1 MPAPP
6 RTRQPSCQSA
16 RGLAQSKTLAHF
28 PMLSCRR
35 SALAA
40 HKTEEP
46 GGAGGWQAYGMLV
59 APGWP
64 PRLLLYT
71 VEPVLARN
79 DWDGCRV
86 LGSDGAPD
94 RVGAPEGRGGLER
107 AGRAVPADGDA
118 VGTS

>member
-28 PMLSCRR
+28 PVLSCRR

-46 GGAGGWQAYGMLV
+46 GGAGGCGKRTVCWSPLDG
-59 APGWP
+59 
-64 PRLLLYT
+64 PRDYCFM
-71 VEPVLARN
+71 R
-79 DWDGCRV
+79 
-86 LGSDGAPD
+86 
-94 RVGAPEGRGGLER
+94 
-107 AGRAVPADGDA
+107 
-118 VGTS
+118 